1 LNKGL
6 QKCTGDI
13 FNWINSDDY
22 LEPGAL
28 HVIANLYSNNP
39 SADIFCGY
47 SRMFENE
54 SNKTILL
61 HRCKVYDSVEE
72 TIAEQKHDQQGMF
85 YKLEVLKKLGG
96 INNNLHYVMDFEL
109 WLKYLVSSGI
119 KGFVFT
125 DKLVAHFRMHSLSK
139 TISQVDKFKLELNSI
154 LFFLSESL
162 TFDQKFTNWY
172 SSEYIYYGYN
182 WQFKSLNKNRLMHFL
197 LKKNFYLFIKDKNY
211 YLARKAFISM
221 CWSREITFNS
231 HYFALFLK
239 LFIADIPIR
248 KLFR

>member
-1 LNKGL
+1 MNKGL

-28 HVIANLYSNNP
+28 HEIANLYINNSN
-39 SADIFCGY
+39 ADIFCGY

-54 SNKTILL
+54 SNEAILL
-61 HRCKVYDSVEE
+61 HRCTIYDSVEE

-85 YKLEVLKKLGG
+85 YKLEGLKKLGG
-96 INNNLHYVMDFEL
+96 INNDLHYVMDFEI

-125 DKLVAHFRMHSLSK
+125 DKLVAHFRMHSFSK
-139 TISQVDKFKLELNSI
+139 TVSQVDKFKLELNSI

-162 TFDQKFTNWY
+162 YFDQKLTNWY
-172 SSEYIYYGYN
+172 SGEYIYNGCN
-182 WQFKSLNKNRLMHFL
+182 WQFNRINKNKLMHFL

-221 CWSREITFNS
+221 FRSREISFNS